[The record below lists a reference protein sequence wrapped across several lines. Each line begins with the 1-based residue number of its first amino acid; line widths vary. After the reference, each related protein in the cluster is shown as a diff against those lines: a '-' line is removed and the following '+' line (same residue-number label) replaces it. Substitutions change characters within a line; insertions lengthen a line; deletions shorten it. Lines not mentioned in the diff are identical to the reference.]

1 MWSVDIRIVLIAVVF
16 LLSYVWYTRSSP
28 DIIMDDTS
36 STSDESISSLQ
47 EAVDSLLEYQ
57 YDLFAA

>member
-1 MWSVDIRIVLIAVVF
+1 MWSVDIRIVIIVVVF
-16 LLSYVWYTRSSP
+16 LLSYMWYTRSSP
-28 DIIMDDTS
+28 DIAMDDTS
-36 STSDESISSLQ
+36 STSGESISSLQ